1 MHRSS
6 IYLPLPTRERE
17 ALCELA
23 DREFRDPKD
32 QARLLL
38 VEGLRRAG
46 ALPADETESHR
57 ADGLPAVKGYSSFDE
72 MVADLPEARRP

>member
-6 IYLPLPTRERE
+6 IYLPLPSRERE

-46 ALPADETESHR
+46 ALPAEPTESDR
-57 ADGLPAVKGYSSFDE
+57 SAELAAVMAGK
-72 MVADLPEARRP
+72 

>member
-6 IYLPLPTRERE
+6 IYLPLPSRERE

-46 ALPADETESHR
+46 ALPAEPSEQDSATHR
-57 ADGLPAVKGYSSFDE
+57 AETAAVS
-72 MVADLPEARRP
+72 AAP